1 MSQGSRLENLY
12 PVSSSRSD
20 FVHYTESSQTFSI
33 PDFSHSTIDGDH
45 HSTSMV
51 QLLEWTTR
59 MSLQRTVAP
68 LYLFR
73 PTDSRSSK
81 IKTQPAEHTFVQITF
96 DATSGKLPTSGSN
109 RRRKTKLEKQ
119 EAARIRQRGSAWAR

>member
-1 MSQGSRLENLY
+1 MNANETLKYQTSHNMS
-12 PVSSSRSD
+12 P
-20 FVHYTESSQTFSI
+20 
-33 PDFSHSTIDGDH
+33 
-45 HSTSMV
+45 
-51 QLLEWTTR
+51 
-59 MSLQRTVAP
+59 
-68 LYLFR
+68 R